1 MTEKELLDKVI
12 AGDRKSFTALYNKF
26 YPQVYKTAFGY
37 FNNNFDADEIV
48 QDVFIEVHRSAGRFN
63 HKSGLSTWIY
73 RITVNKSLDRLRFQ
87 KSAKRFSFFSALF
100 FDEDNR
106 LTENIADPGNH
117 GLDADNKELEK
128 MIRKAMDTLPEKQR
142 TAFVLTQVEDLSGK
156 EAAEIMETTSKA
168 VESLI
173 QRAKVNLRKE
183 LGKIYDNRRK

>member
-1 MTEKELLDKVI
+1 MSDKELLERVI
-12 AGDRKSFTALYNKF
+12 LGDRKSFTALYNKF
-26 YPQVYKTAFGY
+26 YPQVFKTAFGY

-48 QDVFIEVHRSAGRFN
+48 QDVFIEVHRSAGKFN

-73 RITVNKSLDRLRFQ
+73 RITVNKSLDKLRFQ
-87 KSAKRFSFFSALF
+87 KSAKRFSFFSAIRF
-100 FDEDNR
+100 NEDNR
-106 LTENIADPGNH
+106 LTENIADTSNH

-128 MIRKAMDTLPEKQR
+128 IIRKAMDTLPETQR

-156 EAAEIMETTSKA
+156 EAAEIMKTTGKA

-173 QRAKVNLRKE
+173 QRAKANLRKE

>member
-1 MTEKELLDKVI
+1 MSDKELLERVI
-12 AGDRKSFTALYNKF
+12 LGDRKSFTALYDKF
-26 YPQVYKTAFGY
+26 YPQVFKTAFGY
-37 FNNNFDADEIV
+37 LNNNFDADEIV
-48 QDVFIEVHRSAGRFN
+48 QDVFIEVHRSAKRFN

-87 KSAKRFSFFSALF
+87 KSAKRFSFFSAILF
-100 FDEDNR
+100 NEDNR
-106 LTENIADPGNH
+106 LTENIADTSNH

-128 MIRKAMDTLPEKQR
+128 IIRKAMDTLPETQR

-156 EAAEIMETTSKA
+156 EAAEIMKTTGKA

-173 QRAKVNLRKE
+173 QRAKANLRKE

>member
-1 MTEKELLDKVI
+1 MSDKELLERVI
-12 AGDRKSFTALYNKF
+12 LGDRKSFTALYDKF
-26 YPQVYKTAFGY
+26 YPQVFKTAFGY
-37 FNNNFDADEIV
+37 LNNNFDADEIV

-73 RITVNKSLDRLRFQ
+73 RITVNKSLDKLRFQ
-87 KSAKRFSFFSALF
+87 KSAKRFSFFSAILF
-100 FDEDNR
+100 NEDNR
-106 LTENIADPGNH
+106 LTENIADTSNH

-128 MIRKAMDTLPEKQR
+128 IIRKAMDTLPETQR

-156 EAAEIMETTSKA
+156 EAAEIMKTTGKA

-173 QRAKVNLRKE
+173 QRAKANLRKE

>member
-1 MTEKELLDKVI
+1 MSDKELLERVI
-12 AGDRKSFTALYNKF
+12 LGDRKSFTALYDKF
-26 YPQVYKTAFGY
+26 YPQVFKTAFGY
-37 FNNNFDADEIV
+37 LNNNFDADEIV

-73 RITVNKSLDRLRFQ
+73 RITVNKSLDKLRFQ
-87 KSAKRFSFFSALF
+87 KSAKRFSFFSAIRF
-100 FDEDNR
+100 NEDNR
-106 LTENIADPGNH
+106 LTENIADTSNH

-128 MIRKAMDTLPEKQR
+128 IIRKAMDTLPETQR

-156 EAAEIMETTSKA
+156 EAAEIMKTTGKA

-173 QRAKVNLRKE
+173 QRAKANLRKE

>member
-1 MTEKELLDKVI
+1 MSDKELLERVI
-12 AGDRKSFTALYNKF
+12 LGDRKSFTALYDKF
-26 YPQVYKTAFGY
+26 YPQVFKTAFGY
-37 FNNNFDADEIV
+37 LNNNFDADEIV
-48 QDVFIEVHRSAGRFN
+48 QDVFIEVHRSVGRFN

-87 KSAKRFSFFSALF
+87 KSAKRFSFFSAILF
-100 FDEDNR
+100 NEDNR
-106 LTENIADPGNH
+106 LTENIADTSNH

-128 MIRKAMDTLPEKQR
+128 IIRKAMDTLPETQR

-156 EAAEIMETTSKA
+156 EVAEIMKTTGKA

-173 QRAKVNLRKE
+173 QRAKANLRKE